1 MWIYFFFA
9 GAQLSLSVQHTFCV
23 FLYVRT
29 LHPNLPWSERLIHRK
44 SRSSIQPSGKW
55 FASTIQHFGFSN
67 RMSKQCAPLA
77 TVHDARNNSKII
89 IFFETVWSACSREIG
104 SLFRCHSLWQRESLR
119 KEFNVL
125 KKAVSEFCS
134 FKSLPH
140 QTCPAASSRMD
151 LRTGLLWGLCFSLW
165 ISKFWTRR
173 ASTCGSNWYG
183 WLFFSS

>member
-1 MWIYFFFA
+1 MWIYFFRWSPT
-9 GAQLSLSVQHTFCV
+9 LSLSNTFCV

-89 IFFETVWSACSREIG
+89 IFWN
-104 SLFRCHSLWQRESLR
+104 SLKCMFARNRVTFSMSFSLAERESLR